1 MKPFLKRFVNRY
13 IAPPIVFTALLLLGY
28 TLRVKVVG
36 AENDDIV
43 KKRQC
48 VIAFWHCHLM
58 YLPFHFRWRWNIWL
72 LVSTS
77 ADGEISRGVNRLF
90 GIRAVMGSTYEKP
103 GSSLLSLARKMKKG
117 YSTALTIDGS
127 RGPARKAQ
135 PGAIYL
141 SKLAQKPIVPV
152 AIDAERKK
160 VLNSWDKT
168 IIPLPFSKV
177 NFVIGNP
184 ISVDPKAKGEELDKK
199 IVELENELNRITEL
213 AGSSF

>member
-13 IAPPIVFTALLLLGY
+13 IAPPIVFVALLLLGY
-28 TLRVKVVG
+28 TLRVRIVG

-43 KKRQC
+43 KKKQC
-48 VIAFWHCHLM
+48 IIAFWHCHLM

-77 ADGEISRGVNRLF
+77 ADGEISRSVNRLF
-90 GIRAVMGSTYEKP
+90 GIRSIMGSTYEKP

-117 YSTALTIDGS
+117 QSTALTIDGS

-135 PGAIYL
+135 PGAVYL
-141 SKLAQKPIVPV
+141 SKITQKPIVPI
-152 AIDAERKK
+152 AIGAEKKK

-168 IIPLPFSKV
+168 IIPLPFSRV

-184 ISVDPKAKGEELDKK
+184 IMVDPKAKGDELDKK
-199 IVELENELNRITEL
+199 IEKLESELNRITEL
-213 AGSSF
+213 AAASF